1 MLLQS
6 LFCQDSI
13 LSEGILRENFL
24 SDVEANQENRSI
36 KVIFKSVFKL
46 PRHEVDRKNLI
57 RMLARILLDSSFEDS
72 FKSVSNFRAVSPK
85 QPLQCELPAL
95 RPKMT
100 ARVITD
106 EKRVLVQEIL
116 AYAPQHR
123 LNAKSIG
130 YVHPL
135 YPKHTGKKGGGK
147 KRSASKKP
155 KNYVVEGGDAP
166 SAPSKLTNKFPA
178 LPTTS
183 TDQWLAVE
191 NVGQEEDG
199 WEYFYTQLATGKNE
213 SLVNFNATGPNA
225 GAPQGTVVAPG
236 TPDPVEALPLVQPM
250 EDWAI
255 ERGDGLDDF
264 RQLLLNFKQQHPGT
278 EVTFYA
284 GAQVLP
290 GLLKPLKRPYAFAS
304 LHIPHRPVVWL
315 IEFAI
320 RPDRPLS
327 LLVVQGGGPLE
338 KFMGVLCEILAKG
351 LDPQY
356 WWAKTRLEE
365 LAHSLKL
372 RVERLSHKKKSHS
385 NWAEKLAD
393 LLS

>member
-1 MLLQS
+1 M
-6 LFCQDSI
+6 
-13 LSEGILRENFL
+13 
-24 SDVEANQENRSI
+24 
-36 KVIFKSVFKL
+36 
-46 PRHEVDRKNLI
+46 
-57 RMLARILLDSSFEDS
+57 
-72 FKSVSNFRAVSPK
+72 
-85 QPLQCELPAL
+85 
-95 RPKMT
+95 
-100 ARVITD
+100 
-106 EKRVLVQEIL
+106 
-116 AYAPQHR
+116 
-123 LNAKSIG
+123 
-130 YVHPL
+130 
-135 YPKHTGKKGGGK
+135 
-147 KRSASKKP
+147 
-155 KNYVVEGGDAP
+155 
-166 SAPSKLTNKFPA
+166 
-178 LPTTS
+178 
-183 TDQWLAVE
+183 
-191 NVGQEEDG
+191 
-199 WEYFYTQLATGKNE
+199 
-213 SLVNFNATGPNA
+213 
-225 GAPQGTVVAPG
+225 
-236 TPDPVEALPLVQPM
+236 
-250 EDWAI
+250 
-255 ERGDGLDDF
+255 
-264 RQLLLNFKQQHPGT
+264 NFKQQHPGT